1 MIQRLAPSASS
12 LIGAKATRASV
23 MKHLP
28 KHRMAHFACH
38 GTLNPERPFDAAFLF
53 RGEER
58 LTLLDIVRSRL
69 GAAEF
74 AFLSVCHAAEWT
86 DERTPDEALHL
97 TAAMQYCGFRSAV
110 GTLWAMAD
118 IDGRDVSEYFYG
130 HMFAEGEQGV
140 RIGDRSA
147 VALRDAVQRLR
158 RKKGVTFERW
168 VNFVHYG
175 A

>member
-1 MIQRLAPSASS
+1 MVQGLPSSSLS
-12 LIGAKATRASV
+12 LIGTRETRVSM

-28 KHRMAHFACH
+28 DHRMAHFVCR
-38 GTLNPERPFDAAFLF
+38 GTLNPEQPFDTAFLF
-53 RGEER
+53 HGNKR

-69 GAAEF
+69 ATAEF
-74 AFLSVCHAAEWT
+74 AFLSVCHVAECT
-86 DERTPDEALHL
+86 DARTPDGSLHL
-97 TAAMQYCGFRSAV
+97 TAAIQYCGFRSVV

-118 IDGRDVSEYFYG
+118 TDGQELSDHFYRRV
-130 HMFAEGEQGV
+130 FAAEEELGA

-147 VALRDAVQRLR
+147 RALKDAVQRLR
-158 RKKGVTFERW
+158 KTGMTLERW